1 MTTVVRTRHPLEA
14 LSMSNQSEPRR
25 KSKRLRGDA
34 VYDEQDGDFLFTRGS
49 KRQKTVSSPA
59 SPPAPEPKP
68 IAKATAT
75 ATATATAKK
84 TQGRPR
90 NGTKRVASSPPPPP
104 SKGEELP
111 LRTSKR
117 PTRRKLDSSPLAPDK
132 PLVVPKKRNTRRT
145 KSPPVEA
152 VAEEEPEPVAATS
165 PAPTSTRRTNGARQ
179 ASREDGTRKRS
190 HKSTRKQ
197 QAPPVED
204 DSQATPE
211 QVDKSLERDPNAQK
225 IALPF
230 SDTPINNR
238 NKDFR
243 KKGSAGAG
251 GGRRS
256 SVGLRGKRASSLIE
270 SGHSAIP
277 HREVGASEFFKHIES
292 EGLSEPRRMKQLL
305 TWCGERALSEK
316 PKHGTAGAPAVL
328 GARAIQ
334 DALLK
339 DFASKSEF
347 SDWFSREDE
356 PSAAAAPKRPVV
368 IKPNPINVEHEE
380 KIVALEARI
389 KRLKDTRK
397 SWRALQAPLPQVS
410 ALYPEDGDGKK
421 ASLPD
426 TTFLDAEEAKMLESL
441 TEPSSSFA
449 HLKSTTRTR
458 LQTVQSQVEFKVDY
472 LADSVHKMNLRVVTA
487 ARQADKV
494 LASSSERLKEREE
507 KERQAAGTKALPTM
521 EVLRSLSRILPENG
535 G

>member
-1 MTTVVRTRHPLEA
+1 
-14 LSMSNQSEPRR
+14 MSAAA
-25 KSKRLRGDA
+25 A

-49 KRQKTVSSPA
+49 KRQKTVSSPS

-68 IAKATAT
+68 VAKATA
-75 ATATATAKK
+75 KK
-84 TQGRPR
+84 APGRPR
-90 NGTKRVASSPPPPP
+90 NGTKRAASSSPPPP
-104 SKGEELP
+104 SQEELP

-117 PTRRKLDSSPLAPDK
+117 PTRRKPDSSPLVPDK
-132 PLVVPKKRNTRRT
+132 PLVVPKKRTTRRT
-145 KSPPVEA
+145 KSPPVEDI
-152 VAEEEPEPVAATS
+152 AEEEPGPEPVTA
-165 PAPTSTRRTNGARQ
+165 PAPKSAKRTNGTRQ
-179 ASREDGTRKRS
+179 ASKDDSSGKSARKG
-190 HKSTRKQ
+190 TRKQ

-211 QVDKSLERDPNAQK
+211 HVDKSLERDPNAQK
-225 IALPF
+225 IALPI
-230 SDTPINNR
+230 SDTPINSR

-243 KKGSAGAG
+243 KKGAAGAG

-277 HREVGASEFFKHIES
+277 HREVSAAEFFKHIES

-339 DFASKSEF
+339 DFGSKSEF

-380 KIVALEARI
+380 KIAALEARI
-389 KRLKDTRK
+389 KR
-397 SWRALQAPLPQVS
+397 
-410 ALYPEDGDGKK
+410 
-421 ASLPD
+421 
-426 TTFLDAEEAKMLESL
+426 
-441 TEPSSSFA
+441 
-449 HLKSTTRTR
+449 
-458 LQTVQSQVEFKVDY
+458 
-472 LADSVHKMNLRVVTA
+472 
-487 ARQADKV
+487 
-494 LASSSERLKEREE
+494 
-507 KERQAAGTKALPTM
+507 
-521 EVLRSLSRILPENG
+521 
-535 G
+535 

>member
-1 MTTVVRTRHPLEA
+1 M
-14 LSMSNQSEPRR
+14 
-25 KSKRLRGDA
+25 
-34 VYDEQDGDFLFTRGS
+34 
-49 KRQKTVSSPA
+49 
-59 SPPAPEPKP
+59 
-68 IAKATAT
+68 
-75 ATATATAKK
+75 
-84 TQGRPR
+84 
-90 NGTKRVASSPPPPP
+90 
-104 SKGEELP
+104 
-111 LRTSKR
+111 
-117 PTRRKLDSSPLAPDK
+117 
-132 PLVVPKKRNTRRT
+132 
-145 KSPPVEA
+145 
-152 VAEEEPEPVAATS
+152 
-165 PAPTSTRRTNGARQ
+165 PAPTSAKRTNGARQ
-179 ASREDGTRKRS
+179 ASKDDGARKSVRR
-190 HKSTRKQ
+190 STRKQ
-197 QAPPVED
+197 QASPVED

-211 QVDKSLERDPNAQK
+211 HVDKSLERDPNAQK

-230 SDTPINNR
+230 SDTPINDR

-243 KKGSAGAG
+243 RGRAAGAA

-256 SVGLRGKRASSLIE
+256 SVGLRGRRASSLIE

-339 DFASKSEF
+339 DFGSKSEF

-380 KIVALEARI
+380 KIAALETRI
-389 KRLKDTRK
+389 KRYVLPVRLVTLRVLTRQNRLKEARK

-410 ALYPEDGDGKK
+410 PLYPEDGDPKK
-421 ASLPD
+421 APLPD
-426 TTFLDAEEAKMLESL
+426 TTLLDAEEVKMLESL
-441 TEPSSSFA
+441 TDPSSSFA
-449 HLKSTTRTR
+449 HLKSTARTR
-458 LQTVQSQVEFKVDY
+458 LQTVQSEVEFKVDH
-472 LADSVHKMNLRVVTA
+472 LADSVHKMDLRVVTA
-487 ARQADKV
+487 GRQADKV
-494 LASSSERLKEREE
+494 LALSSERLKEREE

>member
-14 LSMSNQSEPRR
+14 LSMSNQSKPSRS
-25 KSKRLRGDA
+25 SKRLRANA

-59 SPPAPEPKP
+59 SSPAPEPKP
-68 IAKATAT
+68 IAKAA
-75 ATATATAKK
+75 AKK
-84 TQGRPR
+84 APGRPR
-90 NGTKRVASSPPPPP
+90 NGTKRAASSPPPPP
-104 SKGEELP
+104 SKEEELP

-132 PLVVPKKRNTRRT
+132 PLVVPRKRPTRRT
-145 KSPPVEA
+145 KSPPVEDI
-152 VAEEEPEPVAATS
+152 AEEELGPEPVTA
-165 PAPTSTRRTNGARQ
+165 PAPTSAKRTNGTRQ
-179 ASREDGTRKRS
+179 ASKDDSARKSVR
-190 HKSTRKQ
+190 KSTRKQ
-197 QAPPVED
+197 QAPPVQD

-211 QVDKSLERDPNAQK
+211 HVDKSLERDPNAQK

-230 SDTPINNR
+230 SDTPINDR

-243 KKGSAGAG
+243 RNRAAGAG

-256 SVGLRGKRASSLIE
+256 SVGLRGRRASSLIE

-339 DFASKSEF
+339 EFGSKSEF

-380 KIVALEARI
+380 KIAALEARI
-389 KRLKDTRK
+389 KRLKEARK

-410 ALYPEDGDGKK
+410 PLYPEDGDPRK
-421 ASLPD
+421 APLPD
-426 TTFLDAEEAKMLESL
+426 TTLLDAEEVKMLESL
-441 TEPSSSFA
+441 TDPASSFA

-458 LQTVQSQVEFKVDY
+458 LQTVQSEVEFKVDH
-472 LADSVHKMNLRVVTA
+472 LADSVHKMDLRVVTA
-487 ARQADKV
+487 GRQADKV
-494 LASSSERLKEREE
+494 LALSSERLKEREE
-507 KERQAAGTKALPTM
+507 KERRAAGTKALSTM

>member
-14 LSMSNQSEPRR
+14 LSMSNQSERR
-25 KSKRLRGDA
+25 PKSKRLAAAA

-59 SPPAPEPKP
+59 SPPSPEPKP
-68 IAKATAT
+68 VAKAA
-75 ATATATAKK
+75 AKK

-90 NGTKRVASSPPPPP
+90 NGTKRVASSPPPP
-104 SKGEELP
+104 SNDHELP
-111 LRTSKR
+111 LRASKR
-117 PTRRKLDSSPLAPDK
+117 PTRRKLDSSPLVPDK
-132 PLVVPKKRNTRRT
+132 PLVVPKKRLPRRT
-145 KSPPVEA
+145 KSPPVDDI
-152 VAEEEPEPVAATS
+152 AEEEPEPA
-165 PAPTSTRRTNGARQ
+165 PAPASAKRTNGARQ
-179 ASREDGTRKRS
+179 ASKDDGAR
-190 HKSTRKQ
+190 KSTRKSTRNSTRKQ
-197 QAPPVED
+197 EAAPEEN

-211 QVDKSLERDPNAQK
+211 HVDKSLERDPNAQK

-230 SDTPINNR
+230 SDTPINAR

-243 KKGSAGAG
+243 KKGAAGAG

-277 HREVGASEFFKHIES
+277 HREVAASEFFKHIES

-339 DFASKSEF
+339 DFGSKSEF

-380 KIVALEARI
+380 KIAALEARI
-389 KRLKDTRK
+389 KRLKETRK

-410 ALYPEDGDGKK
+410 SLDPEDWDPEK
-421 ASLPD
+421 ASSPD
-426 TTFLDAEEAKMLESL
+426 TSLLDAEEAKMLESL
-441 TEPSSSFA
+441 TETSSSFA

-458 LQTVQSQVEFKVDY
+458 LQTVQAGVEFRVDH
-472 LADSVHKMNLRVVTA
+472 LADSVHKMNFRVVTA
-487 ARQADKV
+487 GRQADKV

-507 KERQAAGTKALPTM
+507 KERAAVGTKALPTM

>member
-1 MTTVVRTRHPLEA
+1 
-14 LSMSNQSEPRR
+14 MSNQSKPTRS
-25 KSKRLRGDA
+25 SKRLA
-34 VYDEQDGDFLFTRGS
+34 AYDEQDGDFLFTRGS

-68 IAKATAT
+68 VAKAA
-75 ATATATAKK
+75 AKK
-84 TQGRPR
+84 APGRPR
-90 NGTKRVASSPPPPP
+90 NGTKRAASSSPPPP
-104 SKGEELP
+104 SQEETLP

-117 PTRRKLDSSPLAPDK
+117 PTRRKRDSSPVVPDRQ
-132 PLVVPKKRNTRRT
+132 LVVPKKRGPRRT
-145 KSPPVEA
+145 ESPPAEDI
-152 VAEEEPEPVAATS
+152 AEEEPAPEPAPK
-165 PAPTSTRRTNGARQ
+165 PAPTSARRTNGARQ
-179 ASREDGTRKRS
+179 ASKDDGTRKS
-190 HKSTRKQ
+190 ARKKPRKDE
-197 QAPPVED
+197 APPVADEPPVED
-204 DSQATPE
+204 EPQATPE
-211 QVDKSLERDPNAQK
+211 HIDKSLDRDPNAQK

-230 SDTPINNR
+230 SDTPINAR
-238 NKDFR
+238 NAEFR
-243 KKGSAGAG
+243 KKGGKGAG

-277 HREVGASEFFKHIES
+277 HREVSASEFFKHIES

-339 DFASKSEF
+339 DFGSKSEF

-380 KIVALEARI
+380 KIAALEARI
-389 KRLKDTRK
+389 KRLKETRK

-410 ALYPEDGDGKK
+410 PLYPEDGDIEK
-421 ASLPD
+421 APLPD
-426 TTFLDAEEAKMLESL
+426 TTLLDAEEVKMLESL
-441 TEPSSSFA
+441 TDPSSSFA
-449 HLKSTTRTR
+449 HLKSTTRSR
-458 LQTVQSQVEFKVDY
+458 LQTVQSGVEFKVDH
-472 LADSVHKMNLRVVTA
+472 LADSVHKMDLRVVTGG
-487 ARQADKV
+487 RQADKV
-494 LASSSERLKEREE
+494 LSLSSERLKEREE

>member
-25 KSKRLRGDA
+25 KNKRAAAAA
-34 VYDEQDGDFLFTRGS
+34 VYEEQDGDFLFTRGS
-49 KRQKTVSSPA
+49 KRQKTASSPA
-59 SPPAPEPKP
+59 SPAPEPKP
-68 IAKATAT
+68 RAKAA
-75 ATATATAKK
+75 AKK
-84 TQGRPR
+84 TEGRTR
-90 NGTKRVASSPPPPP
+90 NGTKRAASSSPPPP

-117 PTRRKLDSSPLAPDK
+117 LGRKKLDSSPLVPDK
-132 PLVVPKKRNTRRT
+132 PLVVPKKRVTRRT
-145 KSPPVEA
+145 KSPPVET
-152 VAEEEPEPVAATS
+152 VAEEEPEPAPVTARA
-165 PAPTSTRRTNGARQ
+165 PASAKRTNGARQ
-179 ASREDGTRKRS
+179 ASKDDGTRKSAR
-190 HKSTRKQ
+190 KGTRKE

-211 QVDKSLERDPNAQK
+211 QVDKSLEQDPNAQK

-230 SDTPINNR
+230 SDTPINEKNIL
-238 NKDFR
+238 FR
-243 KKGSAGAG
+243 KKGAAAAG

-305 TWCGERALSEK
+305 TWCGERSLSEK

-339 DFASKSEF
+339 DFGSKSEF

-356 PSAAAAPKRPVV
+356 PAAAAAPKRPVV
-368 IKPNPINVEHEE
+368 IKPNPINVEHEG
-380 KIVALEARI
+380 KIAALDARI
-389 KRLKDTRK
+389 KRLKEIRK

-410 ALYPEDGDGKK
+410 PLYPEDGDPKK
-421 ASLPD
+421 APLPE
-426 TTFLDAEEAKMLESL
+426 TALLDAEEAKMLESL
-441 TEPSSSFA
+441 MDSSSSFA

-458 LQTVQSQVEFKVDY
+458 LQTVQSQVEFKVDH
-472 LADSVHKMNLRVVTA
+472 LADSVHKMDLRVVTA
-487 ARQADKV
+487 GRQADKV

-507 KERQAAGTKALPTM
+507 KERQAVGTKALPTM

>member
-1 MTTVVRTRHPLEA
+1 MFA
-14 LSMSNQSEPRR
+14 AA
-25 KSKRLRGDA
+25 A

-68 IAKATAT
+68 IAKAAV
-75 ATATATAKK
+75 KK
-84 TQGRPR
+84 APGRSR
-90 NGTKRVASSPPPPP
+90 NGTKRAASSPPPPP
-104 SKGEELP
+104 SKEEELP

-117 PTRRKLDSSPLAPDK
+117 PTRRKLDSSPLVPDK
-132 PLVVPKKRNTRRT
+132 PLVVPKKRGPRRT
-145 KSPPVEA
+145 KSPPVEDI
-152 VAEEEPEPVAATS
+152 AEEEPGPEAVTAL
-165 PAPTSTRRTNGARQ
+165 APTSAKRTNSSRQ
-179 ASREDGTRKRS
+179 ASKDEGAKKSVRKG
-190 HKSTRKQ
+190 TRKQ
-197 QAPPVED
+197 QAPPD
-204 DSQATPE
+204 DGSQATPDH
-211 QVDKSLERDPNAQK
+211 VDKSLERDPNAQK

-230 SDTPINNR
+230 SDTPINDR

-243 KKGSAGAG
+243 KKGAAGAG

-277 HREVGASEFFKHIES
+277 HREVSASEFFKHIES

-339 DFASKSEF
+339 DFGSKSEF

-356 PSAAAAPKRPVV
+356 PPAAAAPKRPVV

-380 KIVALEARI
+380 KIAALEARI
-389 KRLKDTRK
+389 KRYVLPI
-397 SWRALQAPLPQVS
+397 PLTT
-410 ALYPEDGDGKK
+410 LY
-421 ASLPD
+421 
-426 TTFLDAEEAKMLESL
+426 
-441 TEPSSSFA
+441 
-449 HLKSTTRTR
+449 
-458 LQTVQSQVEFKVDY
+458 
-472 LADSVHKMNLRVVTA
+472 
-487 ARQADKV
+487 
-494 LASSSERLKEREE
+494 
-507 KERQAAGTKALPTM
+507 
-521 EVLRSLSRILPENG
+521 G

>member
-14 LSMSNQSEPRR
+14 LSMSNQARPTRSTA
-25 KSKRLRGDA
+25 KRLA
-34 VYDEQDGDFLFTRGS
+34 AYDEQDGDFLFTRGS

-68 IAKATAT
+68 VAKAA
-75 ATATATAKK
+75 AKK
-84 TQGRPR
+84 GPGRPR
-90 NGTKRVASSPPPPP
+90 NGTKRAASSSPPPP
-104 SKGEELP
+104 SQEETLP
-111 LRTSKR
+111 LRTTKRQTRSKR
-117 PTRRKLDSSPLAPDK
+117 DSSPIVPDK
-132 PLVVPKKRNTRRT
+132 PLVVPKKRGPRRT
-145 KSPPVEA
+145 KSPPAEA
-152 VAEEEPEPVAATS
+152 IDEEEPRPE
-165 PAPTSTRRTNGARQ
+165 PAPAPAPALTSARRTNGAGP
-179 ASREDGTRKRS
+179 ASKDDGTRKSARK
-190 HKSTRKQ
+190 KSRKEE
-197 QAPPVED
+197 APPVEHEP
-204 DSQATPE
+204 QATPE

-230 SDTPINNR
+230 SDTPINAR
-238 NKDFR
+238 NAEFR
-243 KKGSAGAG
+243 KKGGKGAG

-277 HREVGASEFFKHIES
+277 HREVSTSEFFKHIES

-339 DFASKSEF
+339 DFGSKSEF

-356 PSAAAAPKRPVV
+356 PSAAPKRPVV
-368 IKPNPINVEHEE
+368 IKPNPVNVEHEE
-380 KIVALEARI
+380 KIAALEARI
-389 KRLKDTRK
+389 KRLKETRK

-410 ALYPEDGDGKK
+410 PLYPPEDGGFEK
-421 ASLPD
+421 APLPD
-426 TTFLDAEEAKMLESL
+426 TTLLDAGEVTMLESL
-441 TEPSSSFA
+441 TGPSSSFA
-449 HLKSTTRTR
+449 HLKSTTRSR
-458 LQTVQSQVEFKVDY
+458 LQTIQSGVEYKVDR
-472 LADSVHKMNLRVVTA
+472 LADSVHKMDLRVVTA
-487 ARQADKV
+487 GRQADKV
-494 LASSSERLKEREE
+494 LALSSERLKEREE